1 MKRAIFAAAVILG
14 GCAQMGPSPVAL
26 RASVAET
33 APQALPVATTAQI
46 TFADS
51 LGHLPLVRTTIA
63 GKSQWFLIDS
73 GASTHILAGWFARDL
88 GLASQGG
95 AKRAGVD
102 HTGKSIALRYA
113 SGVAASVGGLG
124 DVVPESWPVVDLPET
139 FEQIGIAGFISPQR
153 LASARNDIVFDFPKR
168 EMRVE
173 PHVEQASTVRSAACE
188 GSVVLHATMNGH
200 ATRLLVDTG
209 ASRTDLLTS
218 SQVATL
224 MPPHGRARSF
234 LTASGELSVLGT
246 QTARLG
252 LGSFLTSA
260 EVATVVGRDD
270 VSCPRDGA
278 LAMDVLRNCKVTFA
292 ARGVRLSCGR

>member
-1 MKRAIFAAAVILG
+1 MRRAIFSAAVILG
-14 GCAQMGPSPVAL
+14 GCAQVGPSPVAL

-33 APQALPVATTAQI
+33 APFAQPVSTTAQI
-46 TFADS
+46 AFADS

-88 GLASQGG
+88 GLHSQDAG
-95 AKRAGVD
+95 KRPGVD
-102 HTGKSIALRYA
+102 HTGKPIALRYT

-124 DVVPESWPVVDLPET
+124 DVVPESWPVVDLPEA
-139 FEQIGIAGFISPQR
+139 FERIGIAGFISPQR
-153 LASARNDIVFDFPKR
+153 LASERSDIVFDFPKR

-173 PHVEQASTVRSAACE
+173 PHVEQATTVRSATCE
-188 GSVVLHATMNGH
+188 GSVVLQATMNGH

-218 SQVATL
+218 SPVATL
-224 MPPHGRARSF
+224 FPSTGRSRSF
-234 LTASGELSVLGT
+234 LTATGALSVLGT
-246 QTARLG
+246 QTAQLG
-252 LGSFLTSA
+252 LGNFSMSTD
-260 EVATVVGRDD
+260 VATVVGRDD

-278 LAMDVLRNCKVTFA
+278 LAMDVLRNCRVTFS
-292 ARGVRLSCGR
+292 ARGVHLSCGR